1 MSISKIKKLKLETTA
16 EYQPIS
22 ELNVSFFN
30 QDINTSVF
38 DFIVTRNDTPIPLG
52 PDNIEAS
59 IVLKSDKFKI
69 QDEVQ
74 IKDGMNGIVTYTL
87 PNEILERTGKVTG
100 QIYIGVKGKE
110 DTVVQRLFSFNIV
123 DSLINSFDAETKL
136 VYIRKFDQLEEQI
149 SQRVESIEQAIEHSE
164 DYVTK
169 VIEEKDIA
177 LSQIDASKISVLE
190 EMTTL
195 FDTEKS
201 NLQAIGEGYKTN
213 LEQVDAELNQKIEDI
228 KQEISPETYVTQ
240 TQSDNWQKYKMTKD
254 NGDVSDLPAESN
266 ISDPTFLDTLKPG
279 DYYIPE
285 PKGGPG
291 ESVSGFMSVKS
302 HGTGAIKTITYKPHN
317 EDTIYI
323 KRFYQ
328 VWSEWAE
335 VFVTNN
341 SELIETTHG
350 SQDKANVAENNAKV
364 YTDSKVDEQ
373 HAVLFSGSVDGV
385 GSSINLTSSLYDY
398 NMIVISGSY
407 FGGTIHETVLP
418 AAIGPNVIIQ
428 RLNLSNTDG
437 EIAFAYEMS
446 MDVIS
451 GTKLTIARDV
461 AHDMFN
467 NVPSGPNKNAFTITR
482 IEGFK

>member
-110 DTVVQRLFSFNIV
+110 DTVVQRLFSFDIE

-136 VYIRKFDQLEEQI
+136 VYIRKFDKLEAEI
-149 SQRVESIEQAIEHSE
+149 SQRVESIEQAFAHSE

-169 VIEEKDIA
+169 VIQEKDIA
-177 LSQIDASKISVLE
+177 LSQIDERKINILE

-201 NLQAIGEGYKTN
+201 NLQAIGEGYKTQF
-213 LEQVDAELNQKIEDI
+213 EQVDVELNQKIENI
-228 KQEISPETYVTQ
+228 KQEINPETYVTQ
-240 TQSDNWQKYKMTKD
+240 IQSDSWQKYSFTNVDGTVISLPEGTDMNKLKAGMYESSGFINDPLNDAGFYEVTVTESYNSRKAIYALHSYQNRMFVKTFHSGGAERNWKELTNATENTDWLEVILKNNVTSINPVNYKIVTMNNTKQLSIK
-254 NGDVSDLPAESN
+254 GSISN
-266 ISDPTFLDTLKPG
+266 IAADSEVNFGK
-279 DYYIPE
+279 IP
-285 PKGGPG
+285 
-291 ESVSGFMSVKS
+291 S
-302 HGTGAIKTITYKPHN
+302 
-317 EDTIYI
+317 
-323 KRFYQ
+323 
-328 VWSEWAE
+328 
-335 VFVTNN
+335 
-341 SELIETTHG
+341 IETIGVPYIINTFP
-350 SQDKANVAENNAKV
+350 SNIKMWIEN
-364 YTDSKVDEQ
+364 
-373 HAVLFSGSVDGV
+373 
-385 GSSINLTSSLYDY
+385 
-398 NMIVISGSY
+398 
-407 FGGTIHETVLP
+407 
-418 AAIGPNVIIQ
+418 
-428 RLNLSNTDG
+428 DG
-437 EIAFAYEMS
+437 ELKVQTPVDWI
-446 MDVIS
+446 
-451 GTKLTIARDV
+451 LT
-461 AHDMFN
+461 N
-467 NVPSGPNKNAFTITR
+467 TIDFSSTL
-482 IEGFK
+482 IL

>member
-149 SQRVESIEQAIEHSE
+149 SQRVESIEQAIAHSE

-177 LSQIDASKISVLE
+177 LSQIDASKINILE

-195 FDTEKS
+195 FDMEKS
-201 NLQAIGEGYKTN
+201 NLQAIGEGYKTRF
-213 LEQVDAELNQKIEDI
+213 EQVDVELNQKIEDI
-228 KQEISPETYVTQ
+228 KQEINPDTYVTQ
-240 TQSDNWQKYKMTKD
+240 IQSENWQKYNFTNVDGTVKKLSVGADINQLSAGLYEGSGLINTPFGD
-254 NGDVSDLPAESN
+254 NGFYEIYVTQSYNGRKVIIA
-266 ISDPTFLDTLKPG
+266 ISS
-279 DYYIPE
+279 Y
-285 PKGGPG
+285 
-291 ESVSGFMSVKS
+291 SGRTS
-302 HGTGAIKTITYKPHN
+302 IKTFH
-317 EDTIYI
+317 
-323 KRFYQ
+323 
-328 VWSEWAE
+328 SGGAE
-335 VFVTNN
+335 RNWRELTNVN
-341 SELIETTHG
+341 DNTGWLDVMLKNDVNTE
-350 SQDKANVAENNAKV
+350 
-364 YTDSKVDEQ
+364 
-373 HAVLFSGSVDGV
+373 GSVM
-385 GSSINLTSSLYDY
+385 YK
-398 NMIVISGSY
+398 
-407 FGGTIHETVLP
+407 
-418 AAIGPNVIIQ
+418 II
-428 RLNLSNTDG
+428 T
-437 EIAFAYEMS
+437 M
-446 MDVIS
+446 S
-451 GTKLTIARDV
+451 GTKQVSIKGNVLNIPQGSEINFGKIPSIETIGAPYIINTSPNNIKMWIENDGELKVLTPVDWDSEKVIDFSTT
-461 AHDMFN
+461 FN
-467 NVPSGPNKNAFTITR
+467 L
-482 IEGFK
+482 

>member
-149 SQRVESIEQAIEHSE
+149 SQRVESIEQAIAHSE

-213 LEQVDAELNQKIEDI
+213 FEQVDVELNQKIEDI
-228 KQEISPETYVTQ
+228 KQEINPETYVTQ
-240 TQSDNWQKYKMTKD
+240 IQSDNWQKYSFTEDDGAVKKLAIDTDISTLTAGLYEGSGLINTPYGD
-254 NGDVSDLPAESN
+254 NGFYEIYVTQSYNGRKVIIAISSYSGRTSIKTFHSGGAERNWRELTNATEDTGWLDVMLKNDVTSINPVNYKIVTMNNTKQLSIKGSISN
-266 ISDPTFLDTLKPG
+266 IAADSEVNFGK
-279 DYYIPE
+279 IP
-285 PKGGPG
+285 
-291 ESVSGFMSVKS
+291 S
-302 HGTGAIKTITYKPHN
+302 
-317 EDTIYI
+317 
-323 KRFYQ
+323 
-328 VWSEWAE
+328 
-335 VFVTNN
+335 
-341 SELIETTHG
+341 IETIGVPYIINTFPSNIKMWIENDG
-350 SQDKANVAENNAKV
+350 ELKAR
-364 YTDSKVDEQ
+364 TPVDW
-373 HAVLFSGSVDGV
+373 D
-385 GSSINLTSSLYDY
+385 LTS
-398 NMIVISGSY
+398 
-407 FGGTIHETVLP
+407 TIDFSSTL
-418 AAIGPNVIIQ
+418 I
-428 RLNLSNTDG
+428 L
-437 EIAFAYEMS
+437 
-446 MDVIS
+446 
-451 GTKLTIARDV
+451 
-461 AHDMFN
+461 
-467 NVPSGPNKNAFTITR
+467 
-482 IEGFK
+482 

>member
-110 DTVVQRLFSFNIV
+110 DTVVQRLFSFDIE

-201 NLQAIGEGYKTN
+201 NLQAIGEDYKTN
-213 LEQVDAELNQKIEDI
+213 FEQVDVELNQKIEDI
-228 KQEISPETYVTQ
+228 KQEINPDTYVTQ
-240 TQSDNWQKYKMTKD
+240 IQSENWQKYSFTNVDGTVISLPEGTDMNKLDVGMYEGSGFKNDPLNDLGFYEVMVTKSK
-254 NGDVSDLPAESN
+254 NGRKVIYATHSYQNRMFVKTFHSGGAERNWRELTNTTEDTGWLEVMLKNNVTSINPVNYKIVTMNNTKQLSIKGSISN
-266 ISDPTFLDTLKPG
+266 IAADSEVNFGK
-279 DYYIPE
+279 IP
-285 PKGGPG
+285 
-291 ESVSGFMSVKS
+291 S
-302 HGTGAIKTITYKPHN
+302 
-317 EDTIYI
+317 
-323 KRFYQ
+323 
-328 VWSEWAE
+328 
-335 VFVTNN
+335 
-341 SELIETTHG
+341 IETIGVPYIINTFPSNIKMWIENDG
-350 SQDKANVAENNAKV
+350 ELKAR
-364 YTDSKVDEQ
+364 TPVDW
-373 HAVLFSGSVDGV
+373 D
-385 GSSINLTSSLYDY
+385 LTS
-398 NMIVISGSY
+398 
-407 FGGTIHETVLP
+407 TIDFSSTL
-418 AAIGPNVIIQ
+418 I
-428 RLNLSNTDG
+428 L
-437 EIAFAYEMS
+437 
-446 MDVIS
+446 
-451 GTKLTIARDV
+451 
-461 AHDMFN
+461 
-467 NVPSGPNKNAFTITR
+467 
-482 IEGFK
+482 

>member
-149 SQRVESIEQAIEHSE
+149 SQRVESIEQAIAHSE

-177 LSQIDASKISVLE
+177 LSKIDEQKLIVLE
-190 EMTTL
+190 EITTL
-195 FDTEKS
+195 INTE
-201 NLQAIGEGYKTN
+201 KTN
-213 LEQVDAELNQKIEDI
+213 LQTIGDNYKLHFEQVDEELNQKIANI
-228 KQEISPETYVTQ
+228 KQEINPETYVTQ
-240 TQSDNWQKYKMTKD
+240 TQSDSWQKYSFTNVDGTVISLPEGTDMNKLDVGMYEGSGFKNDPLNDLGFYEVMVTKSK
-254 NGDVSDLPAESN
+254 NGRKVIYATHSYQNRMFVKTFHSGGAERNWRELTNTTEDTGWLEVMLKNNVTSINPVNYKIVTINNTKQLSIKGSISN
-266 ISDPTFLDTLKPG
+266 IAADSEVNFGK
-279 DYYIPE
+279 IP
-285 PKGGPG
+285 
-291 ESVSGFMSVKS
+291 S
-302 HGTGAIKTITYKPHN
+302 
-317 EDTIYI
+317 
-323 KRFYQ
+323 
-328 VWSEWAE
+328 
-335 VFVTNN
+335 
-341 SELIETTHG
+341 IETIGVPYIINTFPSNIKMWIENDG
-350 SQDKANVAENNAKV
+350 ELKAR
-364 YTDSKVDEQ
+364 TPVDW
-373 HAVLFSGSVDGV
+373 D
-385 GSSINLTSSLYDY
+385 LTS
-398 NMIVISGSY
+398 
-407 FGGTIHETVLP
+407 TIDFSSTL
-418 AAIGPNVIIQ
+418 I
-428 RLNLSNTDG
+428 L
-437 EIAFAYEMS
+437 
-446 MDVIS
+446 
-451 GTKLTIARDV
+451 
-461 AHDMFN
+461 
-467 NVPSGPNKNAFTITR
+467 
-482 IEGFK
+482 

>member
-52 PDNIEAS
+52 SDNIEAS

-149 SQRVESIEQAIEHSE
+149 SQRVESIEQAIAHSE

-177 LSQIDASKISVLE
+177 LSQIDASKINILE

-201 NLQAIGEGYKTN
+201 NLQAIGEGYKTRF
-213 LEQVDAELNQKIEDI
+213 EQVDVELNQKIEDI
-228 KQEISPETYVTQ
+228 KQEINPDTYVTQ
-240 TQSDNWQKYKMTKD
+240 IQSENWQKYNFTNVDGTVKKLSVGADINQLTAGLYEGSGLINTPYGD
-254 NGDVSDLPAESN
+254 NGFYEIYVTQSYNGRKVIIAISSYSGRTSIKTFHSGGAERNWRELTNATEDTGWLEVMLKNNVASINPVNYKIVTINNTKQLSIKGSISN
-266 ISDPTFLDTLKPG
+266 ISADSEVNFGK
-279 DYYIPE
+279 IP
-285 PKGGPG
+285 
-291 ESVSGFMSVKS
+291 S
-302 HGTGAIKTITYKPHN
+302 
-317 EDTIYI
+317 
-323 KRFYQ
+323 
-328 VWSEWAE
+328 
-335 VFVTNN
+335 
-341 SELIETTHG
+341 IETIGVPYIINTFPSNIKMWIENDG
-350 SQDKANVAENNAKV
+350 ELKAR
-364 YTDSKVDEQ
+364 TPVDW
-373 HAVLFSGSVDGV
+373 D
-385 GSSINLTSSLYDY
+385 LTS
-398 NMIVISGSY
+398 
-407 FGGTIHETVLP
+407 TIDFSSTL
-418 AAIGPNVIIQ
+418 I
-428 RLNLSNTDG
+428 L
-437 EIAFAYEMS
+437 
-446 MDVIS
+446 
-451 GTKLTIARDV
+451 
-461 AHDMFN
+461 
-467 NVPSGPNKNAFTITR
+467 
-482 IEGFK
+482 

>member
-136 VYIRKFDQLEEQI
+136 VYIRKFDKLEAEI
-149 SQRVESIEQAIEHSE
+149 SQRVESIEQAIAHSE

-169 VIEEKDIA
+169 VAQEKDIA
-177 LSQIDASKISVLE
+177 LSQIDASKISMLE

-213 LEQVDAELNQKIEDI
+213 FKQVDEELNQKIADI
-228 KQEISPETYVTQ
+228 KEEINPETYVTQ
-240 TQSDNWQKYKMTKD
+240 IQSDNWQKYSFTNVD
-254 NGDVSDLPAESN
+254 GTVVS
-266 ISDPTFLDTLKPG
+266 ISDGTDMNKLDVG
-279 DYYIPE
+279 MYE
-285 PKGGPG
+285 G
-291 ESVSGFMSVKS
+291 SGFKNDPLNDAGFYEVTVTKSKNSRKVIYATHSYQNRMFVKTFHS
-302 HGTGAIKTITYKPHN
+302 GGAERNWRELTNAT
-317 EDTIYI
+317 EDTGWLDIMLKNNVNTKSTVMYKIVTTNGTKQVSI
-323 KRFYQ
+323 KG
-328 VWSEWAE
+328 E
-335 VFVTNN
+335 VFNVPKNTEINFGKIPN
-341 SELIETTHG
+341 IETIGAPYIINTFP
-350 SQDKANVAENNAKV
+350 SDIKMWIENNGEMKV
-364 YTDSKVDEQ
+364 STPIEWKSEGIIN
-373 HAVLFSGSVDGV
+373 FSTTF
-385 GSSINLTSSLYDY
+385 IL
-398 NMIVISGSY
+398 
-407 FGGTIHETVLP
+407 
-418 AAIGPNVIIQ
+418 
-428 RLNLSNTDG
+428 
-437 EIAFAYEMS
+437 
-446 MDVIS
+446 
-451 GTKLTIARDV
+451 
-461 AHDMFN
+461 
-467 NVPSGPNKNAFTITR
+467 
-482 IEGFK
+482 

>member
-136 VYIRKFDQLEEQI
+136 VYIKKFDKLEAEI

-177 LSQIDASKISVLE
+177 LSQIDASRISVLE

-195 FDTEKS
+195 FDTEKT
-201 NLQAIGEGYKTN
+201 NLQAIGEGYKTDF
-213 LEQVDAELNQKIEDI
+213 EQVDVELNQKIADI
-228 KQEISPETYVTQ
+228 KQEINPETYVTQ
-240 TQSDNWQKYKMTKD
+240 IQSDNWQKFNFTNSDGTVISVPDGTDINTLDVGMYEGSGFTNDPLNDLGFYEVMVTKSKNSRKVIYATHSYQNRMFVKTFHSGGAERNWKELTNATEDTGWLDIMLKNNVTSINPVNYKIVTMNNTKQLSIK
-254 NGDVSDLPAESN
+254 GSISN
-266 ISDPTFLDTLKPG
+266 ISADSEVNFGK
-279 DYYIPE
+279 IP
-285 PKGGPG
+285 
-291 ESVSGFMSVKS
+291 S
-302 HGTGAIKTITYKPHN
+302 IKTIEVP
-317 EDTIYI
+317 YI
-323 KRFYQ
+323 INTFPSNIKM
-328 VWSEWAE
+328 WIE
-335 VFVTNN
+335 NDG
-341 SELIETTHG
+341 EL
-350 SQDKANVAENNAKV
+350 KAR
-364 YTDSKVDEQ
+364 TPVDW
-373 HAVLFSGSVDGV
+373 D
-385 GSSINLTSSLYDY
+385 LTS
-398 NMIVISGSY
+398 
-407 FGGTIHETVLP
+407 TIDFSSTL
-418 AAIGPNVIIQ
+418 I
-428 RLNLSNTDG
+428 L
-437 EIAFAYEMS
+437 
-446 MDVIS
+446 
-451 GTKLTIARDV
+451 
-461 AHDMFN
+461 
-467 NVPSGPNKNAFTITR
+467 
-482 IEGFK
+482 